1 MTRRILCLLTLFG
14 LALSPVGCNGDK
26 GSAGAPRIKGGGD
39 VDPKT
44 SGPIQGGGGGKGAAT
59 PKGNI

>member
-14 LALSPVGCNGDK
+14 LALSPIGCNGDK
-26 GSAGAPRIKGGGD
+26 GSSGQPSIKGGGD
-39 VDPKT
+39 VDPKAP
-44 SGPIQGGGGGKGAAT
+44 GPIQGGGKGAAT